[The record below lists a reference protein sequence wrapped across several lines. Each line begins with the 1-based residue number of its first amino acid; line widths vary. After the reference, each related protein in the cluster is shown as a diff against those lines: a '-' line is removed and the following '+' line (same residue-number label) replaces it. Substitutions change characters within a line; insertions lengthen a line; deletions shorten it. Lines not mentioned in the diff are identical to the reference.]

1 MDIDE
6 FNYKTLRKIQQI
18 EEKTPALSKI
28 NPELYINF
36 SDYIKILNLR
46 FKNEINEQR
55 KIILKNE
62 INNTKKIIKN
72 IYEQREKK
80 ILIAI
85 MTKVRGGEPNLK
97 NLVNAEKILFESIL
111 EIVIRQRQ
119 QIIDKKVINNDLV
132 NDNRT
137 NIKIVEK
144 RVKNENNKIFL
155 VRDNIPEFIGIDTR
169 RYNLRK
175 DDLITIPKNTSELLL
190 NKRVIKEIKK
200 IN

>member
-155 VRDNIPEFIGIDTR
+155 VRDNIPEFIGTDAR
-169 RYNLRK
+169 KYNLRK

-190 NKRVIKEIKK
+190 NKRVVKEIKK
-200 IN
+200 N

>member
-6 FNYKTLRKIQQI
+6 LNYKTLRKIQQI

-46 FKNEINEQR
+46 FKNEINEQK

-97 NLVNAEKILFESIL
+97 NLVNTEKILFESIL

-190 NKRVIKEIKK
+190 NKRVVKEIKK
-200 IN
+200 N

>member
-6 FNYKTLRKIQQI
+6 LNYKTLRKIQQI

-36 SDYIKILNLR
+36 SDYIKILTLR

-97 NLVNAEKILFESIL
+97 NLVNTEKILFESIL

-119 QIIDKKVINNDLV
+119 QIMDKKVIKNDLV
-132 NDNRT
+132 NDNKT
-137 NIKIVEK
+137 NIKKVEK
-144 RVKNENNKIFL
+144 KVKNENNKIFL
-155 VRDNIPEFIGIDTR
+155 VRDNIPEFIGTDAR
-169 RYNLRK
+169 KYNLRK

-190 NKRVIKEIKK
+190 NKRVVKEIKK
-200 IN
+200 N

>member
-97 NLVNAEKILFESIL
+97 NLVNTEKILFESIL

-119 QIIDKKVINNDLV
+119 QIMDKKVIKNDLV
-132 NDNRT
+132 NDNKT
-137 NIKIVEK
+137 NIKKVEK
-144 RVKNENNKIFL
+144 KVKNENNKIFL
-155 VRDNIPEFIGIDTR
+155 VRDNIPEFIGTDAR
-169 RYNLRK
+169 KYNLRK

-200 IN
+200 N

>member
-28 NPELYINF
+28 NPDLYINF

-97 NLVNAEKILFESIL
+97 NLVNTEKILFESIL

-119 QIIDKKVINNDLV
+119 QIMDKKVIKNDLV
-132 NDNRT
+132 NDNKT
-137 NIKIVEK
+137 NIKKVEK
-144 RVKNENNKIFL
+144 KVKNENNKIFL
-155 VRDNIPEFIGIDTR
+155 VRDNIPEFIGTDAR
-169 RYNLRK
+169 KYNLRK

-190 NKRVIKEIKK
+190 NKRVVKEIKK
-200 IN
+200 N

>member
-85 MTKVRGGEPNLK
+85 MTKVRGGKPNLK

-144 RVKNENNKIFL
+144 KVKNENNKIFL

-200 IN
+200 N

>member
-46 FKNEINEQR
+46 FKNEINEQK

-97 NLVNAEKILFESIL
+97 NLVNTEKILFESIL

-119 QIIDKKVINNDLV
+119 QIMDKKVIKNDLV
-132 NDNRT
+132 NDNKT
-137 NIKIVEK
+137 NIKKVEK
-144 RVKNENNKIFL
+144 KVKNENNKIFL
-155 VRDNIPEFIGIDTR
+155 VRDNIPEFIGTDAR
-169 RYNLRK
+169 KYNLRK

-190 NKRVIKEIKK
+190 NKRVVKEIKK
-200 IN
+200 N

>member
-119 QIIDKKVINNDLV
+119 QIMDKKVIKNDLV
-132 NDNRT
+132 NDNKT
-137 NIKIVEK
+137 NIKKVEK
-144 RVKNENNKIFL
+144 KVKNENNKIFL
-155 VRDNIPEFIGIDTR
+155 VRDNIPEFIGTDAR
-169 RYNLRK
+169 KYNLRK

-190 NKRVIKEIKK
+190 NKRVVKEIKK
-200 IN
+200 N

>member
-62 INNTKKIIKN
+62 INNTKKIIKK

-97 NLVNAEKILFESIL
+97 NLVNTEKILFESIL

-200 IN
+200 N

>member
-6 FNYKTLRKIQQI
+6 LNYKTLRKIQQI

-46 FKNEINEQR
+46 FKNEINEQK

-97 NLVNAEKILFESIL
+97 NLVNTEKILFESIL
-111 EIVIRQRQ
+111 EIVIRKRQ
-119 QIIDKKVINNDLV
+119 QIMDKKVIKNDLV
-132 NDNRT
+132 NDNKT
-137 NIKIVEK
+137 NIKKVEK
-144 RVKNENNKIFL
+144 KVKNENNKIFL
-155 VRDNIPEFIGIDTR
+155 VRDNIPEFIGTDAR
-169 RYNLRK
+169 KYNLRK

-190 NKRVIKEIKK
+190 NKRVVKEIKK
-200 IN
+200 N

>member
-6 FNYKTLRKIQQI
+6 LNYKTLRKIQQI

-46 FKNEINEQR
+46 FKNEINEQK

-97 NLVNAEKILFESIL
+97 NLVNTEKILFESIL

-119 QIIDKKVINNDLV
+119 QIMDKKVIKNDLV
-132 NDNRT
+132 NDNKT
-137 NIKIVEK
+137 NIKKVEK
-144 RVKNENNKIFL
+144 KVKNENNKIFL
-155 VRDNIPEFIGIDTR
+155 VRDNIPEFIGTDAR
-169 RYNLRK
+169 KYNLRK

-190 NKRVIKEIKK
+190 NKRVVKEIKK
-200 IN
+200 N

>member
-97 NLVNAEKILFESIL
+97 NLVNTEKILFESIL

-119 QIIDKKVINNDLV
+119 QIMDKKVIKNDLV
-132 NDNRT
+132 NDNKT
-137 NIKIVEK
+137 NIKKVEK
-144 RVKNENNKIFL
+144 KVKNENNKIFL

-190 NKRVIKEIKK
+190 NKRVVKEIKK
-200 IN
+200 N

>member
-6 FNYKTLRKIQQI
+6 LNYKTLRKIQQI

-36 SDYIKILNLR
+36 SDYIKNLNLR

-62 INNTKKIIKN
+62 INNTIKIIKN

-119 QIIDKKVINNDLV
+119 QIMDKKVIKNNLA

-144 RVKNENNKIFL
+144 KVKNENNKIFL

-169 RYNLRK
+169 KYNLRK

-190 NKRVIKEIKK
+190 NKRVIKEIK
-200 IN
+200 

>member
-97 NLVNAEKILFESIL
+97 NLVNTEKILFESIL

-119 QIIDKKVINNDLV
+119 QIMDKKVIKNDLV
-132 NDNRT
+132 NDNKT
-137 NIKIVEK
+137 NIKKVEK
-144 RVKNENNKIFL
+144 KVKNENNKIFL
-155 VRDNIPEFIGIDTR
+155 VRDNIPEFIGTDAR
-169 RYNLRK
+169 KYNLRK
-175 DDLITIPKNTSELLL
+175 DDLITIPKNTSELFL

-200 IN
+200 N

>member
-6 FNYKTLRKIQQI
+6 LNYKTLRKIQQI

-36 SDYIKILNLR
+36 SDYIKNLNLR

-119 QIIDKKVINNDLV
+119 QIMDKKVIKNNLV

-144 RVKNENNKIFL
+144 KVKNENNKIFL

-169 RYNLRK
+169 KYNLRK

-200 IN
+200 N

>member
-6 FNYKTLRKIQQI
+6 LNYKTLRKIQQI

-62 INNTKKIIKN
+62 INNKKKIIKN

-97 NLVNAEKILFESIL
+97 NLVNTEKILFESIL
-111 EIVIRQRQ
+111 EIVIIQRQ
-119 QIIDKKVINNDLV
+119 QIMDKKVIKNDLV
-132 NDNRT
+132 NDNKT
-137 NIKIVEK
+137 YIKKVEK
-144 RVKNENNKIFL
+144 KVKNENNKIFL
-155 VRDNIPEFIGIDTR
+155 VRDNIPEFIGTDAR
-169 RYNLRK
+169 KYNLRK

-190 NKRVIKEIKK
+190 NKRVVKEIKK
-200 IN
+200 N

>member
-97 NLVNAEKILFESIL
+97 NLVNTEKILFESIL

-119 QIIDKKVINNDLV
+119 QIMDKKVIKNDLV
-132 NDNRT
+132 NDNKT
-137 NIKIVEK
+137 NIKKVEK
-144 RVKNENNKIFL
+144 KVKNENNKIFL
-155 VRDNIPEFIGIDTR
+155 VRDNIPEFIGTDAR
-169 RYNLRK
+169 KYNLRK

-190 NKRVIKEIKK
+190 NKRVVKEIKK
-200 IN
+200 N

>member
-6 FNYKTLRKIQQI
+6 LNYKTLRKIQQI

-97 NLVNAEKILFESIL
+97 NLVNTEKILFESIL

-155 VRDNIPEFIGIDTR
+155 VRDNIPEFIGTDAR
-169 RYNLRK
+169 KYNLRK

-190 NKRVIKEIKK
+190 NKRVVKEIKK
-200 IN
+200 N

>member
-97 NLVNAEKILFESIL
+97 NLVNTEKILFESIL

-119 QIIDKKVINNDLV
+119 QIMDKKVIKNDLV
-132 NDNRT
+132 NDNET
-137 NIKIVEK
+137 NIKKVEK
-144 RVKNENNKIFL
+144 KVKNENNKIFL
-155 VRDNIPEFIGIDTR
+155 VRDNIPEFIGTDAR
-169 RYNLRK
+169 KYNLRK

-200 IN
+200 N